1 MAVEGT
7 PVASMD
13 HGFISMV
20 SVLSQSPMGGGGVLQ
35 RGLDG
40 LKIRK
45 VLKSY
50 LKISQCLGS
59 LGGLTSLCEFFSG

>member
-7 PVASMD
+7 PVASRD

-20 SVLSQSPMGGGGVLQ
+20 SVLSQSPMGGGGFLQ

-40 LKIRK
+40 LEIRK
-45 VLKSY
+45 V
-50 LKISQCLGS
+50 
-59 LGGLTSLCEFFSG
+59 